1 MEKINLLDTFIHRLE
16 ARMKGVNLNIRKENG
31 SVFIRLSDQW
41 SNQHLDIEVELAQI
55 KQFYGGPAV
64 LADLVAQR
72 LMVYKNR
79 FDRAHKLNEW
89 RNRHGIR

>member
-1 MEKINLLDTFIHRLE
+1 MEKINLLDTFIHMLE

-41 SNQHLDIEVELAQI
+41 SNQHLDIEVMHEHV
-55 KQFYGGPAV
+55 KQFYGGAAV

-72 LMVYKNR
+72 LMVYKNS
-79 FDRAHKLNEW
+79 FDKSHRLQEW